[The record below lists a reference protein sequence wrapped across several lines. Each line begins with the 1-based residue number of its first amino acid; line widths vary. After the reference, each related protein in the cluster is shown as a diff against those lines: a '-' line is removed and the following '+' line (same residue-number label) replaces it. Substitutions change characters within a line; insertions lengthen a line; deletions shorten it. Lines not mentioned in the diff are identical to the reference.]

1 MSSKSERGSI
11 GEKKTIAQVAALAH
25 VSVSTVSL
33 AFREHGPISDR
44 MRSHVLQ
51 VADDIGYT
59 GPDPI
64 AHSLKSGSMGIVGV
78 AIAEQVVHA
87 FDNPITTET
96 MNGLSAVLDDNG
108 YSILLLQGGASVD
121 QRTIKRLSAV
131 PLDALIFMSRGE
143 PFVDL
148 LRLARTHHI
157 PMVGVEG
164 PYADDVSVV
173 EISDREG
180 MGELA
185 DHVQGMG
192 HRHVGVLMRTT
203 RLGYSGPPGPL
214 LPIAAGL
221 RAIGNVTIRGRLEA
235 VAERVPDAVR
245 VEAAARDVNAGEMA
259 ARALLSSDPRVTVV
273 MAQNDLLAVGA
284 LRAAEALGL
293 RVPEDLSVTGFDG
306 LRLSWMTRSLTTMR
320 QPLEERGRSA
330 GKLASQLISNPQN
343 IQRVKFDTVFVPGDT
358 LAAPR
363 LA

>member
-1 MSSKSERGSI
+1 MSSKSDRGPV
-11 GEKKTIAQVAALAH
+11 GEKMTIAQVAALAH

-33 AFREHGPISDR
+33 AFRDHGPISDR

-51 VADDIGYT
+51 VASDIGYT

-96 MNGLSAVLDDNG
+96 MNGLSAVLDEEG

-143 PFVDL
+143 PFIEL

-164 PYADDVSVV
+164 PYAEDVSVV
-173 EISDREG
+173 EISDRAG

-185 DHVQGMG
+185 DRVKSMG

-214 LPIAAGL
+214 LPITADLEG
-221 RAIGNVTIRGRLEA
+221 ISNMTIRGRLEA
-235 VAERVPDAVR
+235 VAERFPDAVR
-245 VEAAARDVNAGEMA
+245 VEAAARDVNAGEAA
-259 ARALLSSDPRVTVV
+259 ARALLAADPNITAV

-284 LRAAEALGL
+284 LRAADALGL

-330 GKLASQLISNPQN
+330 GKLASRLINDPQD
-343 IQRVKFDTVFVPGDT
+343 IRRVKFDTVFVDGDT
-358 LAAPR
+358 LGPAR
-363 LA
+363 QR